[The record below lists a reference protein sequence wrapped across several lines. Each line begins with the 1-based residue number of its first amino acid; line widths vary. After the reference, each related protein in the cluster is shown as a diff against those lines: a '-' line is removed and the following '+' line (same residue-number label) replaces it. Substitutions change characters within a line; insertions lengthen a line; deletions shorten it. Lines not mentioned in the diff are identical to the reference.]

1 MATPFGYELAR
12 LNHMRAD
19 WRARERAVY
28 TPPVPRFPTLSDAG
42 GLRRE
47 VAELRREQQRAGER
61 EEAIRDVIQTIA
73 RTTFDLDAV
82 LQTVIDRAVELC
94 RADNGNIA
102 RHDGDVYRV
111 VAFTSFTPEY
121 ERLVRERIY
130 RPERGSVIGR
140 TLLERQLVHILD
152 VLDDPEYELADIQ
165 KAGGFRTAL
174 GVPMIREG
182 ELIGAI
188 AVGRRE
194 VRAFDDSEIR
204 LIETFADHVVIAI
217 ENVRLFRTVERQ
229 RRELARYAPQV
240 ANLLSTDDGERL
252 LAGHRREISAL
263 FCDLRGFTAFAE
275 TADPEEVL
283 DVLRQYHTAVGQLV
297 VAHDGSVEHF
307 AGDGLMAFFND
318 PVRLEDH
325 EHAAV
330 RAAVAIRDRFAE
342 LASEWRK
349 RGYEL
354 GVGIGIATG
363 YATLGRI
370 GFDGRYDYG
379 AVGNVVIL
387 AARLSD
393 AAGAGEILLSQRTHA
408 AIEDEVAIAPVPELQ
423 LKGITRPVVAMRLVD
438 GR

>member
-1 MATPFGYELAR
+1 V
-12 LNHMRAD
+12 H
-19 WRARERAVY
+19 
-28 TPPVPRFPTLSDAG
+28 PV
-42 GLRRE
+42 E
-47 VAELRREQQRAGER
+47 EIAELRREQRRAAEH
-61 EEAIRDVIQTIA
+61 EAAIRAVIQTIA

-94 RADNGNIA
+94 HADNGNVA
-102 RHDGDVYRV
+102 RHEGDVYRV

-130 RPERGSVIGR
+130 VPERGSVIGR
-140 TLLERQLVHILD
+140 TLLERRVVQILD
-152 VLDDPEYELADIQ
+152 VLDDPEYTLTDIQ
-165 KAGGFRTAL
+165 RAGGFRTAL
-174 GVPMIREG
+174 GVPMLREE

-194 VRAFDDSEIR
+194 VRAFDDAEIR

-229 RRELARYAPQV
+229 RAELARYAPQV
-240 ANLLSTDDGERL
+240 ANLLSSEEGERL
-252 LAGHRREISAL
+252 LAGHRREITAL
-263 FCDLRGFTAFAE
+263 FCDLRGFSAFAE

-283 DVLRQYHTAVGQLV
+283 DVLRQYHAAVGQLV
-297 VAHDGSVEHF
+297 TAHDGTVEHF

-318 PVRLEDH
+318 PVPLADH
-325 EHAAV
+325 ELAAV
-330 RAAVAIRDRFAE
+330 RAATEISERFTE
-342 LASEWRK
+342 LAGVWRK

-354 GVGIGIATG
+354 GLGIGIATG

-370 GFDGRYDYG
+370 GFEGRYDYG

-393 AAGAGEILLSQRTHA
+393 AAGPGEILLTQRTHA
-408 AIEDEVAIAPVPELQ
+408 AIEDRLQSTPVPDLQ
-423 LKGITRPVVAMRLVD
+423 LKGISRPVVAMRLVRD
-438 GR
+438 E